1 MSEKISEVKMKIFTR
16 NDIYRIAGIL
26 LVIGGQFMAKSI
38 FSGFGVQIETN
49 VIQFSGLALV
59 LLPFILR
66 YMQKKKETPSPEVN
80 QNVDNR

>member
-26 LVIGGQFMAKSI
+26 LVIGGQFMSKSI

-49 VIQFSGLALV
+49 VIQISGLALV